1 MGTNLQLNH
10 RVGFLRGQ
18 RRTVTTAEHRALDDG
33 RMFGIFTLQTDSHL
47 LGIGTEGVQRV
58 DSGAV
63 TSGAIEEVAIGL
75 IILVGIHIG
84 IGVGAVTATIHVTAD
99 GGIDTDGIT
108 AIHRTRHVV
117 TTVDV
122 VDVATTNQR
131 TCRQLVGELIDE
143 VTFFVLILQVRTR

>member
-1 MGTNLQLNH
+1 MGTNLQLDHWVN
-10 RVGFLRGQ
+10 FLRGQ
-18 RRTVTTAEHRALDDG
+18 RSTVTTAEHRALDDG
-33 RMFGIFTLQTDSHL
+33 RVGLGTLQTDRHL

-84 IGVGAVTATIHVTAD
+84 IGVGTVTATIHITAD
-99 GGIDTDGIT
+99 SGIDTDGIT

-143 VTFFVLILQVRTR
+143 VTLIVLILQVRTR